1 MTEVLEKMARDRA
14 DYLKNASGR
23 LTGEAAG
30 FLAFAQENCNFVR
43 LLSLIWQVELLRLQK
58 GGVPAKLLLNECDLL
73 LTLIA
78 APEHFLRLIAR
89 VWQERCL
96 PEEIAQPIHADVV
109 ASRSSLESLFQQV
122 QRLRAA
128 AATPAQIS
136 VDAEQL
142 KQRVQKADEENE
154 WMPLREAVARMRQ
167 EGPLKQE

>member
-14 DYLKNASGR
+14 DYLKSASER
-23 LTGEAAG
+23 LTGEAVG

-58 GGVPAKLLLNECDLL
+58 GGASAKLFLNECDLL

-89 VWQERCL
+89 VWQERRL
-96 PEEIAQPIHADVV
+96 PEEIAQSIYADVE
-109 ASRSSLESLFQQV
+109 AARSSLEALSQQL
-122 QRLRAA
+122 QKLRAA
-128 AATPAQIS
+128 AATPTEVS

-142 KQRVQKADEENE
+142 KQRVRKADEEKE
-154 WMPLREAVARMRQ
+154 WIPLREMVARMRQ
-167 EGPLKQE
+167 ESPLEQE